1 MNRAGCVPIKVYL
14 KKNSGAGFG
23 PQAEMLTML
32 KESGACSLILTFTFL
47 ILHGPKY
54 NKNTSN

>member
-1 MNRAGCVPIKVYL
+1 MNRAGCVPIKVYF

-32 KESGACSLILTFTFL
+32 KESGAWLV
-47 ILHGPKY
+47 
-54 NKNTSN
+54 